1 MSLNI
6 SSNLV
11 PQVVN
16 NYNAYTGDDK
26 MIGLAD
32 EVTLPK
38 IKNKTPPSTAWVSA
52 ATLTVLCRV
61 SLRAWKLL

>member
-26 MIGLAD
+26 MFGLAD
-32 EVTLPK
+32 EVRLP
-38 IKNKTPPSTAWVSA
+38 
-52 ATLTVLCRV
+52 
-61 SLRAWKLL
+61 